1 MRLKEALSVLSKSS
15 PYAVSTE
22 RSTNNQ
28 SILDNIKSYLYI
40 QMPIEIAVNKAIS
53 SFGANDKK
61 ILFLCGSSGDGKS
74 ELLTKAKANFSTRI
88 KFHLDATHSFDP
100 HGTAIQTLDKVFNDF
115 ESANTPLVVGINAGM
130 LGNYSEEGQNQ
141 LIRSKMSSYLNNKN
155 AQDDTVIFINFEDY
169 PKFEIGEDGYK
180 CDFAKKLLE
189 RITQQENNIIRQLI
203 EKEKLQQNDV
213 STLRLIANF
222 ELLSLPSIQKV
233 IIDLL
238 FKARLMRDQFLTA
251 RALLDFIRELLLG
264 KGYLFD
270 NLFAGGDNEL
280 ANKIENF
287 DPAHFRTKEVDRF
300 ILAYDLGL
308 PDADFETFKNVL
320 NKLGIK
326 NIESGAQY
334 LRLFYLLK
342 YDDFANNYHKSFSD
356 DFNES
361 LIESYIAVY
370 QLHKSYTDDS
380 KQKNSLKEF
389 YRDTLISAIRTY
401 INRNAP
407 KLGKKF
413 FLLSDF
419 GDYQIAAPAE
429 LTMDSKSI
437 SASTTTS
444 SAFFNAHLK
453 LQDKKFKLPININ
466 LLSLLININ
475 NGYRPNK
482 HDKNSVI
489 LLDELAAEIVQQ
501 AKAATEIVITGVG
514 GKYHL
519 ELDDE
524 DIMVSEG

>member
-1 MRLKEALSVLSKSS
+1 M
-15 PYAVSTE
+15 
-22 RSTNNQ
+22 
-28 SILDNIKSYLYI
+28 
-40 QMPIEIAVNKAIS
+40 
-53 SFGANDKK
+53 
-61 ILFLCGSSGDGKS
+61 
-74 ELLTKAKANFSTRI
+74 LL
-88 KFHLDATHSFDP
+88 
-100 HGTAIQTLDKVFNDF
+100 
-115 ESANTPLVVGINAGM
+115 
-130 LGNYSEEGQNQ
+130 
-141 LIRSKMSSYLNNKN
+141 
-155 AQDDTVIFINFEDY
+155 
-169 PKFEIGEDGYK
+169 
-180 CDFAKKLLE
+180 
-189 RITQQENNIIRQLI
+189 
-203 EKEKLQQNDV
+203 
-213 STLRLIANF
+213 
-222 ELLSLPSIQKV
+222 
-233 IIDLL
+233 
-238 FKARLMRDQFLTA
+238 KARLMRDQFLTA
-251 RALLDFIRELLLG
+251 RALLDFIHELLLG
-264 KGYLFD
+264 EGYLFD

-280 ANKIENF
+280 ANKFENF

-308 PDADFETFKNVL
+308 PDGKFDVFKNAL
-320 NKLGIK
+320 NQLGIT
-326 NIESGAQY
+326 NIDTGEQY

-342 YDDFANNYHKSFSD
+342 YDDFANNYHYNFTD
-356 DFNES
+356 DFNEG
-361 LIESYIAVY
+361 LIESYISIY
-370 QLHKSYTDDS
+370 QLHKAYNGDS
-380 KQKNSLKEF
+380 SQKNNLKEF
-389 YRDTLISAIRTY
+389 YRDTLIAAIRTY

-419 GDYQIAAPAE
+419 GNYQIAAPAD

-437 SASTTTS
+437 SNSSTTS

-501 AKAATEIVITGVG
+501 AKAAKEIVITGVD

>member
-1 MRLKEALSVLSKSS
+1 MRLKDVLGVLSKSS

-22 RSTNNQ
+22 RSPQNTNL
-28 SILDNIKSYLYI
+28 LDDVKAYLYI
-40 QMPIEIAVNKAIS
+40 EMPIETAVNKVIS

-61 ILFLCGSSGDGKS
+61 VLFLCGSSGDGKS
-74 ELLTKAKANFSTRI
+74 ELLTKAKVIFGARI
-88 KFHLDATHSFDP
+88 RFHLDATHSFDP

-115 ESANTPLVVGINAGM
+115 EAANAPLVVGINAGM
-130 LGNYSEEGQNQ
+130 LGNYAEEGKNYPMQ
-141 LIRSKMSSYLNNKN
+141 SKISAYLKNKDV
-155 AQDDTVIFINFEDY
+155 QDDTALFINFEDY
-169 PKFEIGEDGYK
+169 PKFEINDEGYK
-180 CDFAKKLLE
+180 CDFAKKLLV
-189 RITQQENNIIRQLI
+189 RITQKDNNIIRQLL
-203 EKEKLQQNDV
+203 EKEKLQQNDPA
-213 STLRLIANF
+213 TLRLITNF
-222 ELLSLPSIQKV
+222 ELLSLSSVQKV

-251 RALLDFIRELLLG
+251 RALLDFLHELLLG
-264 KGYLFD
+264 NGYLFD

-287 DPAHFRTKEVDRF
+287 DPAHHRTKEIDRF
-300 ILAYDLGL
+300 ILAFDLGL
-308 PDADFETFKNVL
+308 PDEEFDVFTSAL
-320 NKLGIK
+320 NLLGIT
-326 NIESGAQY
+326 NIETGAQY
-334 LRLFYLLK
+334 LRLFYLFK
-342 YDDFANNYHKSFSD
+342 YDDFANNYHKNFSD

-361 LIESYIAVY
+361 LIESYISVY
-370 QLHKSYTDDS
+370 QLHKSYNGDN
-380 KQKNSLKEF
+380 QQRNSLKEF

-419 GDYQIAAPAE
+419 GDFQIAAPAD
-429 LTMDSKSI
+429 LTMDSKAI
-437 SASTTTS
+437 EVSTANS

-453 LQDKKFKLPININ
+453 LRNKKFKLPININ

-489 LLDELAAEIVQQ
+489 LLDELASEIIQQ
-501 AKAATEIVITGVG
+501 AKAATEVVITGVD

>member
-22 RSTNNQ
+22 RSSTNKN
-28 SILDNIKSYLYI
+28 ILDDVKSYLYI
-40 QMPIEIAVNKAIS
+40 QMPIETAVNKAIS

-74 ELLTKAKANFSTRI
+74 ELLTKAKVNFGSRV

-100 HGTAIQTLDKVFNDF
+100 HGTAIQTLDKVFNEF
-115 ESANTPLVVGINAGM
+115 EASNSPLVVGINAGM
-130 LGNYSEEGQNQ
+130 LGNYAEEGQNQ
-141 LIRSKMSSYLNNKN
+141 LIRSKISEYLKNKN
-155 AQDDTVIFINFEDY
+155 TQDDTAIFINFEDY

-180 CDFAKKLLE
+180 CDFAEKLLQ
-189 RITQQENNIIRQLI
+189 RITQPKDNIIRQLL
-203 EKEKLQQNDV
+203 EKEKAQLLDP
-213 STLRLIANF
+213 STSRLIANF
-222 ELLSLPSIQKV
+222 ELLSLSSVQKV

-238 FKARLMRDQFLTA
+238 LKARLMRDQFLTA
-251 RALLDFIRELLLG
+251 RALLDFIHELLLG
-264 KGYLFD
+264 EGYLFD

-308 PDADFETFKNVL
+308 PDGKFDVFKNAL
-320 NKLGIK
+320 NQLGIT
-326 NIESGAQY
+326 NIDTGEQY

-342 YDDFANNYHKSFSD
+342 YDDFANNYHYNFTD
-356 DFNES
+356 DFNEG
-361 LIESYIAVY
+361 LIESYISIY
-370 QLHKSYTDDS
+370 QLHKAYSGDS

-419 GDYQIAAPAE
+419 GDYQIAAPAD
-429 LTMDSKSI
+429 LSMDSKSI
-437 SASTTTS
+437 AASTPAS
-444 SAFFNAHLK
+444 SATFNAHLK

-501 AKAATEIVITGVG
+501 AKAAKEIIITGVD